1 MQCNAFEILIQ
12 GMLQSSSLW
21 QYGQDTRPHR
31 EKTNVKKITD
41 ETGETKKKVLA
52 TCQSFDIQ
60 TFSEFKTMKEE
71 LCVPHVL

>member
-41 ETGETKKKVLA
+41 ETGETKKKRI
-52 TCQSFDIQ
+52 SHMSKF
-60 TFSEFKTMKEE
+60 
-71 LCVPHVL
+71 